1 MATKETLYHTM
12 VRNMVFGE
20 NSTDKEVTS
29 LLFTIGWG
37 YTFCFVLWGI
47 VGKVF
52 GVKAVAPYGKFV
64 DTSYLTGMQNASLI
78 SMVFVTLIRKNSSH
92 DQDVYKLNFFTVF
105 TKSS

>member
-1 MATKETLYHTM
+1 MEYFYHTT

-29 LLFTIGWG
+29 LLFKLGWG

-47 VGKVF
+47 IGKVF

-64 DTSYLTGMQNASLI
+64 DTSFLTGNLGYSRASCI
-78 SMVFVTLIRKNSSH
+78 CH
-92 DQDVYKLNFFTVF
+92 LNYLPVG
-105 TKSS
+105 S